1 MKQFF
6 IIVFLTIHISFI
18 FGQSK
23 LKVSYEEAEK
33 MAKEIILLDSHLD
46 FPLRIKGKN
55 FSSGKEMADYAYES
69 KEGDFD
75 YVRSK
80 KGGLDAAFMAV
91 YLPPAIQGKG
101 YSKKLSDT
109 IIDIM
114 HTVIKSSPDRFMA
127 ANSSKDIRKAK
138 KKGLVA
144 LPLAMENGE
153 GIEKD
158 LSLIKYFK
166 DRGITY
172 ITLCHGKDNN
182 ICDSSYDPARTWNG
196 LSPFGEEVVKE
207 MQKQGVII
215 DISHVSDSAF
225 YDVIKIVKVPVIAT
239 HSSCRHYTPGFERNV
254 SDDMIKKIAAT
265 GGVVMINFGS
275 TFLDQDVIDYRNKKR
290 DLMMAE
296 LKNRGL
302 DASSAEGRRFL
313 RESMTNDPRMYTN
326 TAKVADHIDHVVK
339 LVGINHVGLGSD
351 YDGLGDTLPE
361 GLKDVGDF
369 PNLIKELMERGYT
382 KTDLKKIGGE
392 NFMRAWDEIA
402 KKSKK
407 L

>member
-1 MKQFF
+1 MKQ
-6 IIVFLTIHISFI
+6 INILVFMVLSISVCFT
-18 FGQSK
+18 QNK
-23 LKVSYEEAEK
+23 AKATYEEAEK
-33 MAKEIILLDSHLD
+33 LAKEIILLDSHLD

-55 FSSGKEMADYAYES
+55 FSTAKEMADYSYES
-69 KEGDFD
+69 GEGDFD
-75 YVRSK
+75 FVRSE

-101 YSKKLSDT
+101 YSKKLADT

-127 ANSSKDIRKAK
+127 ATSSKDIRKAK

-182 ICDSSYDPARTWNG
+182 ICDSSYDPTRTWNG
-196 LSPFGEEVVKE
+196 LSPFGVEVVRE

-225 YDVIKIVKVPVIAT
+225 YDVIDIVKVPVIAT
-239 HSSCRHYTPGFERNV
+239 HSSCRHFTPGFERNV
-254 SDDMIKKIAAT
+254 NDDMNCFY
-265 GGVVMINFGS
+265 VC
-275 TFLDQDVIDYRNKKR
+275 
-290 DLMMAE
+290 
-296 LKNRGL
+296 
-302 DASSAEGRRFL
+302 
-313 RESMTNDPRMYTN
+313 
-326 TAKVADHIDHVVK
+326 
-339 LVGINHVGLGSD
+339 
-351 YDGLGDTLPE
+351 
-361 GLKDVGDF
+361 
-369 PNLIKELMERGYT
+369 
-382 KTDLKKIGGE
+382 
-392 NFMRAWDEIA
+392 EIA
-402 KKSKK
+402 RMISIK
-407 L
+407 LHRYV